1 MKQIKLFLLA
11 SILILFTAC
20 SGGQPEPKYNPNKK
34 VIVFVDGKPYRVPY
48 GTKFSRHI
56 INSESIRRYN
66 NRGFRD
72 CQKGDIAWME
82 AKTKE
87 AASKK
92 SLSEEIDFFIKAVRD
107 GKAGCAAPLPES
119 EHQYYFN
126 HPDNPL
132 NKC

>member
-1 MKQIKLFLLA
+1 
-11 SILILFTAC
+11 
-20 SGGQPEPKYNPNKK
+20 
-34 VIVFVDGKPYRVPY
+34 
-48 GTKFSRHI
+48 
-56 INSESIRRYN
+56 
-66 NRGFRD
+66 
-72 CQKGDIAWME
+72 ME

-92 SLSEEIDFFIKAVRD
+92 SLSEEIDLFIKAVRD
-107 GKAGCAAPLPES
+107 GKAGCATPLPKS